1 MVRARIG
8 GLRLFSPLVG
18 DLVLAIGLAVAGEA
32 QLWASGDL
40 SWEAATAVLVLS
52 LPLAARRRAPLVALG
67 GFMAGL
73 GVLVASGHS
82 SGDLSA
88 AAPIAGLVAL
98 YSVGAYAQGWASVAG
113 ACGVL
118 AVVWIA
124 VGADRDGRSFGNFLF
139 FGIGVGGPWAA
150 GVALRRRRTSERTLQ
165 ARAERLER
173 DRDETAR
180 RAVTEERQRVARE
193 LHDVVAHS
201 ISVII
206 LQARGGRR
214 VLDDAP
220 EQAREA
226 FDSIEATGREAL
238 TEMRR
243 LLGLLRR
250 TDEELALTP
259 RASMRR
265 LGALVDQVRQAGL
278 PVDLEIEGDPAQ
290 LPAGVDLSGY
300 RIIQEALT
308 NTLRHAGPAQA
319 RVVVHCA
326 DQYVEINVSDDGSG
340 PNGASPGH
348 GLAGIRERVSLYG
361 GELRTGPRPGGGYE
375 VFARLPRNTP

>member
-1 MVRARIG
+1 MPRVTIPRSSSA
-8 GLRLFSPLVG
+8 G
-18 DLVLAIGLAVAGEA
+18 DLVVAIGLVVVGAA
-32 QLWASGDL
+32 QFQASGDL
-40 SWEAATAVLVLS
+40 SWVTAASAVMLG
-52 LPLAARRRAPLVALG
+52 LPLAVRRRAPLVALAGYMG
-67 GFMAGL
+67 GLAL
-73 GVLVASGHS
+73 LVVSGHS
-82 SGDLSA
+82 GDPSA
-88 AAPIAGLVAL
+88 AAPIAGLIAL
-98 YSVGAYAQGWASVAG
+98 YSVGAYAEGWAGIAG

-150 GVALRRRRTSERTLQ
+150 GVALRRRRTSERTL
-165 ARAERLER
+165 RAHAEQLAR

-201 ISVII
+201 ISVIV

-220 EQAREA
+220 EEAREA

-250 TDEELALTP
+250 TDEELARTP

-265 LGALVDQVRQAGL
+265 LGDLVEQVRQAGL
-278 PVDLEIEGDPAQ
+278 PVALQVEGDPAQ

-300 RIIQEALT
+300 RIVQEALT

-319 RVVVHCA
+319 RVVVQCA
-326 DQYVEINVSDDGSG
+326 AEYVQIEVSDDGSG
-340 PNGASPGH
+340 PNGGDPGH

-361 GELRTGPRPGGGYE
+361 GELRAGPRPGGGYE
-375 VFARLPRNTP
+375 VFARLPLDTS